1 MNTPNLSK
9 TSIIVQLSDVAVGYQ
24 TKKSTHII
32 ADHLNLNLNQGEI
45 ICLLGPNGCGKSTL
59 LRTIAGMQQAIV
71 GDISILGENV
81 KTMDITELAKNM
93 SIVLTDVV
101 DVPNMTV
108 YDIVAYGRFPYTN
121 WLGIKSEKDEK
132 LIYKSLAAVSL
143 TDFSSLLYTS
153 LSDGEKQRVMIAR
166 ALAQETPLIL
176 LDEPTAHLD
185 LPNRIEVMNLL
196 RELAH
201 DTGRTILLSTHE
213 LELAVRVADIIWL
226 MPCRAPIISGKP
238 DILIKEGAFEK
249 TFNTVQVSKY
259 LRTFVS

>member
-1 MNTPNLSK
+1 MNTPNLSQ
-9 TSIIVQLSDVAVGYQ
+9 TSIVVQLSDVAVGYQ
-24 TKKSTHII
+24 TKNSTYII
-32 ADHLNLNLNQGEI
+32 ANHLNLNLNRGEI

-59 LRTIAGMQQAIV
+59 LRTIAGMQPTIS

-81 KTMDITELAKNM
+81 KAMDITELARNM

-108 YDIVAYGRFPYTN
+108 YDIVAYGRFPHTN
-121 WLGIKSEKDEK
+121 WFGTTSPKDEEV
-132 LIYKSLAAVSL
+132 IYKSLAAVSL
-143 TDFSSLLYTS
+143 TDFSSRLYTS

-201 DTGRTILLSTHE
+201 VTGRTILLSTHE
-213 LELAVRVADIIWL
+213 LGLAVRVADIIWL
-226 MPCRAPIISGKP
+226 MPRHAPVISGKP
-238 DILIKEGAFEK
+238 DTLIKEGAFEK
-249 TFNTVQVSKY
+249 TFNIVQVSEY